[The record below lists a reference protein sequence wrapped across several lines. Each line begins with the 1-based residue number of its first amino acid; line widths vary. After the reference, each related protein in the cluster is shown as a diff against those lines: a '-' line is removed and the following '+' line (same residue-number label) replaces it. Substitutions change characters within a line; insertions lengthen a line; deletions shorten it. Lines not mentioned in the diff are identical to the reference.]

1 MRLLA
6 GEKESILQIAHRYFG
21 VNTEVI
27 LFGSRVCDDLRGGD
41 IDLLIMPEG
50 SVDHPYEQK
59 LAFRSALKEE
69 IGDQKIDVILGSRA
83 DSRLVVQHAL
93 LNGVEL

>member
-6 GEKESILQIAHRYFG
+6 GEKESIVRIAHHCFG

-27 LFGSRVCDDLRGGD
+27 LFGSRVRDDLRGGD
-41 IDLLIMPEG
+41 IDLLIIPERPLDN
-50 SVDHPYEQK
+50 SYEKK
-59 LAFRSALKEE
+59 LAFRSVLKEE

-83 DSRLVVQHAL
+83 DSRLVVQYAL
-93 LNGVEL
+93 LEGVEL